1 MGFRLTGYRLFLSN
15 TVLGLYFDDTYHR
28 LYFSI
33 TSDRLSFRGEPM
45 AFPVQTLS
53 QLRPILVGF
62 RKSAGLTQAQL
73 AARLGVTQ
81 QSYAQLEAN
90 PSAVSIERLFKVLNV
105 LGVRLALEPGMP
117 DDAAAPDDTAPATK
131 RAPAARGR
139 SSGSSEMPARPPA
152 AAKAPSA
159 AARKRPAAAPP
170 GKPRGTRR
178 EDW

>member
-1 MGFRLTGYRLFLSN
+1 
-15 TVLGLYFDDTYHR
+15 
-28 LYFSI
+28 
-33 TSDRLSFRGEPM
+33 M

-62 RKSAGLTQAQL
+62 RKSAGFTQAQL

-90 PSAVSIERLFKVLNV
+90 PSAVSIERFFKVLNV
-105 LGVRLALEPGMP
+105 LGVRLTLDPGT
-117 DDAAAPDDTAPATK
+117 PDDTARPDVAAPAPK
-131 RAPAARGR
+131 RATSARGR
-139 SSGSSEMPARPPA
+139 SSGSSGSAASSDTPGRPPA

-159 AARKRPAAAPP
+159 GARKRPAAATP
-170 GKPRGTRR
+170 GKPRNPKR

>member
-1 MGFRLTGYRLFLSN
+1 
-15 TVLGLYFDDTYHR
+15 
-28 LYFSI
+28 
-33 TSDRLSFRGEPM
+33 M

-62 RKSAGLTQAQL
+62 RKSAGFTQAQL

-90 PSAVSIERLFKVLNV
+90 PSAVSIERFFKVLNV
-105 LGVRLALEPGMP
+105 LGVRLTLDPGTP
-117 DDAAAPDDTAPATK
+117 DDAATPDVAVPEPVPVPK
-131 RAPAARGR
+131 RAAAARGR
-139 SSGSSEMPARPPA
+139 KSGSSGSSALSDTPNRPPA

-159 AARKRPAAAPP
+159 GARKRPAAATP
-170 GKPRGTRR
+170 GKPRNPKR

>member
-1 MGFRLTGYRLFLSN
+1 
-15 TVLGLYFDDTYHR
+15 
-28 LYFSI
+28 
-33 TSDRLSFRGEPM
+33 M

-62 RKSAGLTQAQL
+62 RKSAGFTQAQL

-90 PSAVSIERLFKVLNV
+90 PSAVSIERFFKVLNV
-105 LGVRLALEPGMP
+105 LGVRLTLDPGTP
-117 DDAAAPDDTAPATK
+117 DDAAAPDVAPAPR
-131 RAPAARGR
+131 RAAAVRGR
-139 SSGSSEMPARPPA
+139 KSDSAASSDTPVRPPA

-159 AARKRPAAAPP
+159 ATRKRPAAATP
-170 GKPRGTRR
+170 GKPRNPKR

>member
-1 MGFRLTGYRLFLSN
+1 
-15 TVLGLYFDDTYHR
+15 
-28 LYFSI
+28 
-33 TSDRLSFRGEPM
+33 M

-62 RKSAGLTQAQL
+62 RKSAGFTQAQL

-105 LGVRLALEPGMP
+105 LGVRLALEPATP
-117 DDAAAPDDTAPATK
+117 DAAAAPDDTGPVLK

-139 SSGSSEMPARPPA
+139 SSGSSRSSASSDMPARPPA

-159 AARKRPAAAPP
+159 ATRKRPAPATPD
-170 GKPRGTRR
+170 KPRNTKR

>member
-1 MGFRLTGYRLFLSN
+1 
-15 TVLGLYFDDTYHR
+15 
-28 LYFSI
+28 
-33 TSDRLSFRGEPM
+33 M

-62 RKSAGLTQAQL
+62 RKSAGFTQAQL

-90 PSAVSIERLFKVLNV
+90 PSAVSIERFFKVLNV
-105 LGVRLALEPGMP
+105 LGVRLTLDPGTP
-117 DDAAAPDDTAPATK
+117 DDAAAPDVVAPALK
-131 RAPAARGR
+131 RAAAVRGR
-139 SSGSSEMPARPPA
+139 KSGSAGSAASSDTPVRPPA

-159 AARKRPAAAPP
+159 AARKRPAAATPA
-170 GKPRGTRR
+170 KPRNPKR

>member
-1 MGFRLTGYRLFLSN
+1 
-15 TVLGLYFDDTYHR
+15 
-28 LYFSI
+28 
-33 TSDRLSFRGEPM
+33 M

-62 RKSAGLTQAQL
+62 RKSAGFTQAQL

-90 PSAVSIERLFKVLNV
+90 PSAVSIERFFKVLNV
-105 LGVRLALEPGMP
+105 LGVRLTLDPGTP
-117 DDAAAPDDTAPATK
+117 DDAAAPDVVAPAPK
-131 RAPAARGR
+131 RAAAVRGR
-139 SSGSSEMPARPPA
+139 KSGSAGSAASSDTPVRPPA

-159 AARKRPAAAPP
+159 AARKRPAAATPA
-170 GKPRGTRR
+170 KPRNPKR

>member
-1 MGFRLTGYRLFLSN
+1 
-15 TVLGLYFDDTYHR
+15 
-28 LYFSI
+28 
-33 TSDRLSFRGEPM
+33 M

-62 RKSAGLTQAQL
+62 RKSAGFTQAQL

-105 LGVRLALEPGMP
+105 LGVRLMLEPGTP
-117 DDAAAPDDTAPATK
+117 DDAPAPDVADPAPART
-131 RAPAARGR
+131 PATRRR
-139 SSGSSEMPARPPA
+139 SSRPASDTTEARSPVA
-152 AAKAPSA
+152 AS
-159 AARKRPAAAPP
+159 RKRPAAATP
-170 GKPRGTRR
+170 GKPRGPKR

>member
-1 MGFRLTGYRLFLSN
+1 
-15 TVLGLYFDDTYHR
+15 
-28 LYFSI
+28 
-33 TSDRLSFRGEPM
+33 M

-62 RKSAGLTQAQL
+62 RKSAGFTQAQL

-90 PSAVSIERLFKVLNV
+90 PSAVSIERFFKVLNV
-105 LGVRLALEPGMP
+105 LGVRLTLDPGTP
-117 DDAAAPDDTAPATK
+117 DDAATPDVAPR
-131 RAPAARGR
+131 RAAAVRGR
-139 SSGSSEMPARPPA
+139 KSGSAASSDTPVRPPA

-159 AARKRPAAAPP
+159 GARKRPAAATP
-170 GKPRGTRR
+170 GKPRNPKR

>member
-1 MGFRLTGYRLFLSN
+1 
-15 TVLGLYFDDTYHR
+15 
-28 LYFSI
+28 
-33 TSDRLSFRGEPM
+33 M

-90 PSAVSIERLFKVLNV
+90 PSAVSIDRLFKVLNV
-105 LGVRLALEPGMP
+105 LGVRLTLEPGTP
-117 DDAAAPDDTAPATK
+117 DDASLPDVAAPVSTRRVPATRRRAPAT
-131 RAPAARGR
+131 PA
-139 SSGSSEMPARPPA
+139 SSPP

-159 AARKRPAAAPP
+159 VARKQPAAPHP
-170 GKPRGTRR
+170 GKPRGTKR

>member
-1 MGFRLTGYRLFLSN
+1 
-15 TVLGLYFDDTYHR
+15 
-28 LYFSI
+28 
-33 TSDRLSFRGEPM
+33 M

-62 RKSAGLTQAQL
+62 RKSAGFTQAQL

-105 LGVRLALEPGMP
+105 LGVRLALEPGTP
-117 DDAAAPDDTAPATK
+117 DGAAAPAGTAPAPK
-131 RAPAARGR
+131 RTPAARGR
-139 SSGSSEMPARPPA
+139 SPGSPGSSELPARPPA

-159 AARKRPAAAPP
+159 ATRKRAAAATP
-170 GKPRGTRR
+170 GKPRGTTR

>member
-1 MGFRLTGYRLFLSN
+1 M
-15 TVLGLYFDDTYHR
+15 
-28 LYFSI
+28 
-33 TSDRLSFRGEPM
+33 P
-45 AFPVQTLS
+45 FPVQTLS

-105 LGVRLALEPGMP
+105 LGVRLTLVPGT
-117 DDAAAPDDTAPATK
+117 PDDTTVPDDTTPALK

-139 SSGSSEMPARPPA
+139 SPGSSDVPARPPA

-159 AARKRPAAAPP
+159 AARKRSAAATP
-170 GKPRGTRR
+170 GKSRNPTR

>member
-1 MGFRLTGYRLFLSN
+1 
-15 TVLGLYFDDTYHR
+15 
-28 LYFSI
+28 
-33 TSDRLSFRGEPM
+33 M

-62 RKSAGLTQAQL
+62 RKSAGFTQAQL

-90 PSAVSIERLFKVLNV
+90 PSAVSIERFFKVLNV
-105 LGVRLALEPGMP
+105 LGVRLTLDPGTP
-117 DDAAAPDDTAPATK
+117 DDAATPDVAPAPR
-131 RAPAARGR
+131 RAAAVRGR
-139 SSGSSEMPARPPA
+139 KSGSAASSDTPVRPPA

-159 AARKRPAAAPP
+159 GARKRPAAATP
-170 GKPRGTRR
+170 GKPRNPKR

>member
-1 MGFRLTGYRLFLSN
+1 
-15 TVLGLYFDDTYHR
+15 
-28 LYFSI
+28 
-33 TSDRLSFRGEPM
+33 M

-62 RKSAGLTQAQL
+62 RKSAGFTQAQL

-90 PSAVSIERLFKVLNV
+90 PSAVSIERFFKVLNV
-105 LGVRLALEPGMP
+105 LGVRLTLDPGTP
-117 DDAAAPDDTAPATK
+117 DDAAAPDVAPAPR
-131 RAPAARGR
+131 RAAAVRGR
-139 SSGSSEMPARPPA
+139 KSDSAASSDTPVRPPA

-159 AARKRPAAAPP
+159 AARKRPAAATP
-170 GKPRGTRR
+170 GKPRNPKR

>member
-1 MGFRLTGYRLFLSN
+1 
-15 TVLGLYFDDTYHR
+15 
-28 LYFSI
+28 
-33 TSDRLSFRGEPM
+33 M

-62 RKSAGLTQAQL
+62 RKSAGFTQAQL

-90 PSAVSIERLFKVLNV
+90 PSAVSIERFFKVLNV
-105 LGVRLALEPGMP
+105 LGVRLTLDPGTP
-117 DDAAAPDDTAPATK
+117 DDAAAPDVAAPGPVSR
-131 RAPAARGR
+131 RAAAVRGR
-139 SSGSSEMPARPPA
+139 KSDSAASSDTPVRPPA

-159 AARKRPAAAPP
+159 ATRKRPAAATP
-170 GKPRGTRR
+170 GKPRNPKR

>member
-1 MGFRLTGYRLFLSN
+1 
-15 TVLGLYFDDTYHR
+15 
-28 LYFSI
+28 
-33 TSDRLSFRGEPM
+33 M

-62 RKSAGLTQAQL
+62 RKSAGFTQAQL

-90 PSAVSIERLFKVLNV
+90 PSAISIERLFKVLNV
-105 LGVRLALEPGMP
+105 LGVRLTLEPGTP
-117 DDAAAPDDTAPATK
+117 DDAVAPEDTAPAPR

-139 SSGSSEMPARPPA
+139 SSGSSGAAASSDMPVRPPA

-159 AARKRPAAAPP
+159 ATRKRPAAATP
-170 GKPRGTRR
+170 GKPRDTTR

>member
-1 MGFRLTGYRLFLSN
+1 M
-15 TVLGLYFDDTYHR
+15 
-28 LYFSI
+28 
-33 TSDRLSFRGEPM
+33 P
-45 AFPVQTLS
+45 FPVQTLS

-105 LGVRLALEPGMP
+105 LGVRLTLVPGT
-117 DDAAAPDDTAPATK
+117 PDDTTVPDDTTPALK

-139 SSGSSEMPARPPA
+139 SPGAPGSSDVPARPPA

-159 AARKRPAAAPP
+159 TARKRSAAATP
-170 GKPRGTRR
+170 GKSRNPTR

>member
-1 MGFRLTGYRLFLSN
+1 
-15 TVLGLYFDDTYHR
+15 
-28 LYFSI
+28 
-33 TSDRLSFRGEPM
+33 M

-62 RKSAGLTQAQL
+62 RKSAGFTQAQL

-90 PSAVSIERLFKVLNV
+90 PSAVSIERFFKVLNV
-105 LGVRLALEPGMP
+105 LGVHLTLDPGTP
-117 DDAAAPDDTAPATK
+117 DDAAAPDVAVPGPALK
-131 RAPAARGR
+131 RAAAVRGR
-139 SSGSSEMPARPPA
+139 KSGSAGSAALSDTPVRPPA

-159 AARKRPAAAPP
+159 GARKRPAAATPA
-170 GKPRGTRR
+170 KPRNPKR

>member
-1 MGFRLTGYRLFLSN
+1 
-15 TVLGLYFDDTYHR
+15 
-28 LYFSI
+28 
-33 TSDRLSFRGEPM
+33 M

-62 RKSAGLTQAQL
+62 RKSAGFTQAQL

-105 LGVRLALEPGMP
+105 LGVRLALEPGRP
-117 DDAAAPDDTAPATK
+117 DDAAAPDDTAPAPR

-139 SSGSSEMPARPPA
+139 SSDSSGSSAMPVRPSA

-159 AARKRPAAAPP
+159 ATRKRPAAATP
-170 GKPRGTRR
+170 GKPRDPKR

>member
-1 MGFRLTGYRLFLSN
+1 
-15 TVLGLYFDDTYHR
+15 
-28 LYFSI
+28 
-33 TSDRLSFRGEPM
+33 M

-62 RKSAGLTQAQL
+62 RKSAGFTQAQL

-105 LGVRLALEPGMP
+105 LGVRLALEPGTP
-117 DDAAAPDDTAPATK
+117 DDAAAPAGTAPVPK
-131 RAPAARGR
+131 RTSAARGR
-139 SSGSSEMPARPPA
+139 SSGSSDLPVRPPA

-159 AARKRPAAAPP
+159 ATRKRPAAATP
-170 GKPRGTRR
+170 GKPRGTTR

>member
-1 MGFRLTGYRLFLSN
+1 
-15 TVLGLYFDDTYHR
+15 
-28 LYFSI
+28 
-33 TSDRLSFRGEPM
+33 M

-105 LGVRLALEPGMP
+105 LGVRLTLEPGTP
-117 DDAAAPDDTAPATK
+117 NDAPSPDDTAPAPAPK
-131 RAPAARGR
+131 RATAARAR
-139 SSGSSEMPARPPA
+139 STGSSGPSGSSDTPVRPPA
-152 AAKAPSA
+152 AAKAQSA
-159 AARKRPAAAPP
+159 AARKRPAAATP
-170 GKPRGTRR
+170 GKPRNTTR

>member
-1 MGFRLTGYRLFLSN
+1 M
-15 TVLGLYFDDTYHR
+15 
-28 LYFSI
+28 
-33 TSDRLSFRGEPM
+33 P
-45 AFPVQTLS
+45 FPVQTLS

-90 PSAVSIERLFKVLNV
+90 PSAVSIERFFKVLNV
-105 LGVRLALEPGMP
+105 LGVRLTLVPGT
-117 DDAAAPDDTAPATK
+117 PDDTTVPDDTTPALK

-139 SSGSSEMPARPPA
+139 SPGSSDVPARPPA

-159 AARKRPAAAPP
+159 AARKRSAAATP
-170 GKPRGTRR
+170 GKSRNPTR

>member
-1 MGFRLTGYRLFLSN
+1 
-15 TVLGLYFDDTYHR
+15 
-28 LYFSI
+28 
-33 TSDRLSFRGEPM
+33 M

-62 RKSAGLTQAQL
+62 RKSAGFTQAQL

-105 LGVRLALEPGMP
+105 LGVRLALEPGTP
-117 DDAAAPDDTAPATK
+117 DDAAAPAGTAPAPK
-131 RAPAARGR
+131 RTPAARGR
-139 SSGSSEMPARPPA
+139 SSGSSGSSDLPVRPPT

-159 AARKRPAAAPP
+159 ATRKRPAAATP
-170 GKPRGTRR
+170 GKPRGTTR

>member
-1 MGFRLTGYRLFLSN
+1 
-15 TVLGLYFDDTYHR
+15 
-28 LYFSI
+28 
-33 TSDRLSFRGEPM
+33 M

-62 RKSAGLTQAQL
+62 RKSAGFTQAQL

-90 PSAVSIERLFKVLNV
+90 PSAVSIERFFKVLNV
-105 LGVRLALEPGMP
+105 LGVRLTLDPGTP
-117 DDAAAPDDTAPATK
+117 DDAAAPDVAPAPR
-131 RAPAARGR
+131 RAAAVRGR
-139 SSGSSEMPARPPA
+139 KSDSAASSDTPVRPPA

-159 AARKRPAAAPP
+159 ATRKRPAAATPA
-170 GKPRGTRR
+170 KPRNPKR

>member
-1 MGFRLTGYRLFLSN
+1 
-15 TVLGLYFDDTYHR
+15 
-28 LYFSI
+28 
-33 TSDRLSFRGEPM
+33 M

-105 LGVRLALEPGMP
+105 LGVRLTLVPGT
-117 DDAAAPDDTAPATK
+117 ADDTAVPGATAPARSSTS
-131 RAPAARGR
+131 AARGR
-139 SSGSSEMPARPPA
+139 SSATSGSPDVPARPPA

-159 AARKRPAAAPP
+159 AARKRRAAAAPA
-170 GKPRGTRR
+170 KSRNRTR

>member
-1 MGFRLTGYRLFLSN
+1 
-15 TVLGLYFDDTYHR
+15 
-28 LYFSI
+28 
-33 TSDRLSFRGEPM
+33 M

-62 RKSAGLTQAQL
+62 RKSAGFTQAQL

-81 QSYAQLEAN
+81 QSYAQLEAH

-105 LGVRLALEPGMP
+105 LGVRLALDPGTP
-117 DDAAAPDDTAPATK
+117 DDAAAPDDTASAPAPK

-139 SSGSSEMPARPPA
+139 SSGSSDMPVRPPA
-152 AAKAPSA
+152 AAKAPSTG
-159 AARKRPAAAPP
+159 ARKRPAAATP
-170 GKPRGTRR
+170 GKPRDTKR

>member
-1 MGFRLTGYRLFLSN
+1 
-15 TVLGLYFDDTYHR
+15 
-28 LYFSI
+28 
-33 TSDRLSFRGEPM
+33 M

-62 RKSAGLTQAQL
+62 RKSAGFTQAQL

-90 PSAVSIERLFKVLNV
+90 PSAVSIDRLFKVLNV
-105 LGVRLALEPGMP
+105 LGVRLTLDPGTP
-117 DDAAAPDDTAPATK
+117 DAASPPDTAPVPVPK
-131 RAPAARGR
+131 RVAAARR
-139 SSGSSEMPARPPA
+139 RAAALPDTPDTPARAPA

-159 AARKRPAAAPP
+159 AARKRAAAAAP
-170 GKPRGTRR
+170 GKRRDTNR

>member
-1 MGFRLTGYRLFLSN
+1 
-15 TVLGLYFDDTYHR
+15 
-28 LYFSI
+28 
-33 TSDRLSFRGEPM
+33 M

-62 RKSAGLTQAQL
+62 RKSAGFTQAQL

-90 PSAVSIERLFKVLNV
+90 PSAVSIERFFKVLNV
-105 LGVRLALEPGMP
+105 LGVHLTLDPGTP
-117 DDAAAPDDTAPATK
+117 DDVATPDVAAPAPK
-131 RAPAARGR
+131 RAAAARGR
-139 SSGSSEMPARPPA
+139 SSDKPVRPPA

-159 AARKRPAAAPP
+159 ATRKRPAAATP
-170 GKPRGTRR
+170 GKPRNPKR

>member
-1 MGFRLTGYRLFLSN
+1 
-15 TVLGLYFDDTYHR
+15 
-28 LYFSI
+28 
-33 TSDRLSFRGEPM
+33 M

-62 RKSAGLTQAQL
+62 RKSAGFTQAQL

-90 PSAVSIERLFKVLNV
+90 PSAVSIERFFKVLNV
-105 LGVRLALEPGMP
+105 LGVRLTLDPGTP
-117 DDAAAPDDTAPATK
+117 DDVATPDVAVPALKRAAAV
-131 RAPAARGR
+131 RGR
-139 SSGSSEMPARPPA
+139 KSDSAASSDTPVRPPA

-159 AARKRPAAAPP
+159 AARKRPAAATS
-170 GKPRGTRR
+170 GKPRNPKR

>member
-1 MGFRLTGYRLFLSN
+1 
-15 TVLGLYFDDTYHR
+15 
-28 LYFSI
+28 
-33 TSDRLSFRGEPM
+33 M

-62 RKSAGLTQAQL
+62 RKSAGFTQAQL

-90 PSAVSIERLFKVLNV
+90 PSAVSIERFFKVLNV
-105 LGVRLALEPGMP
+105 LGVHLTLDPGTP
-117 DDAAAPDDTAPATK
+117 DDVATPDVAAPTPVSR
-131 RAPAARGR
+131 RAAAARGR
-139 SSGSSEMPARPPA
+139 SSDKPVRPPA

-159 AARKRPAAAPP
+159 ATRKRPAAATP
-170 GKPRGTRR
+170 GKPRNPKR